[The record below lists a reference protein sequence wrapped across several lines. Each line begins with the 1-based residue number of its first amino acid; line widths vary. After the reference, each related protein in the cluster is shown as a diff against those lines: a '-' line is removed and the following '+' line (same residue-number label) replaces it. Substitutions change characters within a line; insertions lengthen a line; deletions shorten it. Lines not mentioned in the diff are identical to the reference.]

1 MQQLRYCVAHT
12 LTGRYVYNQKM
23 ELLHMERYAYFSPE
37 IVSAEELR
45 GAYAFA
51 TDIAK
56 KHNSRLTVL
65 VNSISNSEQF
75 LKKIFS
81 EQETNK
87 LRRYKA
93 IVKNGLDIELKS
105 PDGFKDY
112 QSYGVILAI
121 HSSPK
126 AINKIESNDQTK
138 AVVAVAEVNELAG
151 HLVEWKNAKGVV
163 ELKQQ

>member
-1 MQQLRYCVAHT
+1 
-12 LTGRYVYNQKM
+12 
-23 ELLHMERYAYFSPE
+23 MERYAYFSPA

-51 TDIAK
+51 VDIAK
-56 KHNSRLTVL
+56 KHNSHLTVL

-75 LKKIFS
+75 LEKIFT

-87 LRRYKA
+87 LRRYET
-93 IVKNGLDIELKS
+93 IVKNGLSIELKS

-126 AINKIESNDQTK
+126 AINKIESNDQTL
-138 AVVAVAEVNELAG
+138 AVIAVAEINHLAE
-151 HLVEWKNAKGVV
+151 HLTNWKTEKGVK
-163 ELKQQ
+163 EFKQQDA

>member
-1 MQQLRYCVAHT
+1 MFT
-12 LTGRYVYNQKM
+12 INTGVI
-23 ELLHMERYAYFSPE
+23 HMERYAYFSPT
-37 IVSAEELR
+37 IVSEEELK

-51 TDIAK
+51 VDIAK

-75 LKKIFS
+75 LEKIFT
-81 EQETNK
+81 EQEKNK
-87 LRRYKA
+87 LRRYETITKS
-93 IVKNGLDIELKS
+93 GLDVELKS

-126 AINKIESNDQTK
+126 AIKSIESNDQTL
-138 AVVAVAEVNELAG
+138 AVVAVAEVNQLAG
-151 HLVEWKNAKGVV
+151 HLVEWKNEKDAV
-163 ELKQQ
+163 ELKQQQT

>member
-1 MQQLRYCVAHT
+1 
-12 LTGRYVYNQKM
+12 
-23 ELLHMERYAYFSPE
+23 MERYAYFSPT
-37 IVSAEELR
+37 IVSPEELR

-51 TDIAK
+51 VDIAK
-56 KHNSRLTVL
+56 KHRSRLTVL

-75 LKKIFS
+75 LEIIFT
-81 EQETNK
+81 EQEKNK
-87 LRRYKA
+87 LRRYET
-93 IVKNGLDIELKS
+93 ITKNGLEVELKS

-126 AINKIESNDQTK
+126 AINKIESNDQII
-138 AVVAVAEVNELAG
+138 AAVAVAEVNELAG